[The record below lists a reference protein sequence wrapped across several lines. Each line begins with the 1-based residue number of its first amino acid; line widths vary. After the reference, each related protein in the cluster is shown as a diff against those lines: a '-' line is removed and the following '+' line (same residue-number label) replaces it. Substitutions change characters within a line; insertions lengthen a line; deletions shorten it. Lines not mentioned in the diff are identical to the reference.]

1 MLTWFTLLL
10 FYLRPSLSFWNR
22 SDARAR
28 VDAAKVD
35 LKDFLPRDMIKWL
48 PGDGTFLTGKVHHDW
63 VINSEKKVLSSIASG
78 LLSAKVE
85 HGRCVLI
92 DCGMNDGFYTML
104 GGYLG
109 CKVHS
114 FEIQDACI
122 YFAKEVITRNIA
134 GSYGNFSDIEIHR
147 APLSNVSNEQIT
159 LSFPES
165 RLCDGGFTITGSV
178 QSRIGR
184 THANVPLT
192 REERYTSQTLDSIF
206 FSMDNFT
213 RYKGDIDV
221 VKIDVEG
228 HESEVI
234 EGASLLLQSH
244 RIKKIL
250 FEVQVLDDSQKPYG
264 WTNPKYSLG
273 VIKKLFGYGYEGSF
287 LQSCGSLGPHVVF
300 DKSNF
305 RQFKSAVFNKNRG
318 YDCVDI
324 EMVLITI
331 TETTNS

>member
-10 FYLRPSLSFWNR
+10 FYVRPSFSFWNR

-28 VDAAKVD
+28 VDSAKVD
-35 LKDFLPRDMIKWL
+35 LKDFLPQNLRKSL

-85 HGRCVLI
+85 HGRCFLL

-122 YFAKEVITRNIA
+122 YFAKEVISHNIA
-134 GSYGNFSDIEIHR
+134 GFYGNFSDIEIHR
-147 APLSNVSNEQIT
+147 APLSNASEQMT

-165 RLCDGGFTITGSV
+165 HLCDGGFTTTGSI

-184 THANVPLT
+184 THAQVPLT
-192 REERYTSQTLDSIF
+192 REEIFTSQTLDS
-206 FSMDNFT
+206 NFHSLD
-213 RYKGDIDV
+213 RDIDV

-228 HESEVI
+228 RESEVI
-234 EGASLLLQSH
+234 EGATLLLQSH

-250 FEVQVLDDSQKPYG
+250 FEVQVLDDSEIPYG
-264 WTNPKYSLG
+264 WTSPTYSMG
-273 VIKKLFGYGYEGSF
+273 VIKKLFGYGYKGRFME
-287 LQSCGSLGPHVVF
+287 SCRSLGPHVVF
-300 DKSNF
+300 DKTNF
-305 RQFKSAVFNKNRG
+305 RQFKSAVFNKHRH

-324 EMVLITI
+324 EMVIDHRQQ
-331 TETTNS
+331 